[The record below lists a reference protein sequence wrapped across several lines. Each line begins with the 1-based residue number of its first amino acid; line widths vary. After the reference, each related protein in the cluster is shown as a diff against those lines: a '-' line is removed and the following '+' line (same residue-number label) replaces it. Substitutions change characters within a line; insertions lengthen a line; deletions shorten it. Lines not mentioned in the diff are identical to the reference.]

1 MEQELNKHMVL
12 LTLFTLAFAPTLNA
26 EDYFTRKGSYAI
38 MGLFVCDDTAKI
50 TLIEIGWPGSIHD
63 NQVWSNSDVYL
74 SKEKYFSNKLWF
86 LLSKG
91 SECQLEQKTKLLQHK
106 AGESV
111 DSEQTL
117 HWATQG

>member
-1 MEQELNKHMVL
+1 MKRKGNKLEQELNKHMVL

-74 SKEKYFSNKLWF
+74 SKEKYFSKKEYLLGDSAFSASTVMVPAFKKGQNAN
-86 LLSKG
+86 LSK
-91 SECQLEQKTKLLQHK
+91 E
-106 AGESV
+106 
-111 DSEQTL
+111 
-117 HWATQG
+117 